1 MQLMVELPAV
11 ISKEAKQIFYINSE
25 QTVTKDGVRPSLT
38 SFYQNPCNF
47 RVEHAN
53 MITSHNINVY
63 LWVIRKEKLQETI
76 IL

>member
-25 QTVTKDGVRPSLT
+25 QLT

-63 LWVIRKEKLQETI
+63 LWVIRKKKLQETI

>member
-11 ISKEAKQIFYINSE
+11 ISEEAKQIFYINSE

-53 MITSHNINVY
+53 MITSHTINVY
-63 LWVIRKEKLQETI
+63 LWVIRKKKLQETI